1 MIKVSVVIPVYN
13 MEAYLSECL
22 DSILRQTLG
31 KEVELICV
39 NDGSVDSSL
48 YILRQYE
55 AKYDNI
61 RLITQLN
68 SGVSAARN
76 KGIRAAV
83 GEYIAFMDPDD
94 YYPEE
99 DCLEVLYDQA
109 VNNQV
114 RICGGSFSEIRGDQ
128 IRTEWPGIYEKY
140 TFAESRRTRYRDYQF
155 DYGYHRFLYYRNMLI
170 ENDIW
175 FPPYV
180 RFQDPPF
187 FIKAMI
193 TADEFYAV
201 NKVSYRYR
209 YGHQK
214 LKWDERRISHVLMGL
229 TDNLR
234 MSRENNLNDLHRLTA
249 WRLIQEYRPPIQK
262 NLGKAEV
269 LKLLME
275 AHNQLD
281 LALLRNDDNLKEG
294 VIPMIA
300 DAIANARND

>member
-1 MIKVSVVIPVYN
+1 M
-13 MEAYLSECL
+13 
-22 DSILRQTLG
+22 
-31 KEVELICV
+31 
-39 NDGSVDSSL
+39 
-48 YILRQYE
+48 
-55 AKYDNI
+55 
-61 RLITQLN
+61 
-68 SGVSAARN
+68 
-76 KGIRAAV
+76 
-83 GEYIAFMDPDD
+83 
-94 YYPEE
+94 
-99 DCLEVLYDQA
+99 
-109 VNNQV
+109 
-114 RICGGSFSEIRGDQ
+114 
-128 IRTEWPGIYEKY
+128 
-140 TFAESRRTRYRDYQF
+140 
-155 DYGYHRFLYYRNMLI
+155 I